1 MQTESLQAVVQV
13 VQVLEKLGAAYA
25 IGGSFASSLYG
36 RARSTMDADIIA
48 DLRPE
53 HIDDFVAALSTSF
66 YVDDEMIR
74 EAVDRRS
81 SFNIIHAESFFKVDI
96 FIPKAREFD
105 RQQLARRVASPI
117 TPDAQ
122 TTAYVISPE
131 DSVLAKL
138 DWYRMGGELSDRQW
152 RDILDVMKMQAGRL
166 DLAYMRR
173 LAESLKVLDLLERA
187 MREATE

>member
-1 MQTESLQAVVQV
+1 
-13 VQVLEKLGAAYA
+13 
-25 IGGSFASSLYG
+25 
-36 RARSTMDADIIA
+36 MDADIIA
-48 DLRPE
+48 DLHPE
-53 HIDDFVAALSTSF
+53 HIDGFVAALSTSF

-74 EAVDRRS
+74 DAVDRHS

-105 RQQLARRVASPI
+105 RQELARRVASAI
-117 TPDAQ
+117 TADAQ

-187 MREATE
+187 IREATE